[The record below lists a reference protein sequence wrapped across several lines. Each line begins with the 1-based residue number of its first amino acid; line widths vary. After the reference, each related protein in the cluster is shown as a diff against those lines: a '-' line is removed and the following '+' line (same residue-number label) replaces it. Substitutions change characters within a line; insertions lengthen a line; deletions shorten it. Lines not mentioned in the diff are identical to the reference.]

1 LASAATATLPGR
13 SSDNL
18 ELRPQAFFLN
28 GKEKKQYFDSGGDIV
43 VSVSSPFDNVK
54 TVKRELRR

>member
-18 ELRPQAFFLN
+18 ELRPQAFVLN
-28 GKEKKQYFDSGGDIV
+28 GKEKKQYFDSGGDIAIV
-43 VSVSSPFDNVK
+43 IVSVSSPFDNVK
-54 TVKRELRR
+54 Q